1 VNEREGCGRLERVRA
16 PWEMNARAAAA
27 PREVFDHGLFKVI
40 EEDTA
45 RGGAPPA
52 RSAATPTAPDRGSSM
67 GVNIVVDRRYG
78 EPDVRASHV
87 TPQGP

>member
-1 VNEREGCGRLERVRA
+1 
-16 PWEMNARAAAA
+16 MNARAAAA
-27 PREVFDHGLFKVI
+27 PREVFDHGLFEVI

-52 RSAATPTAPDRGSSM
+52 RSAATPDRGSSM